1 MSAVDPDDLDATDP
15 AVDRPDQRAGKIMQL
30 IAAVGVVVAVVSGA
44 VGWVFLSDLDRNLDQ
59 TLVIG
64 ADAASALSDTIE
76 VADQVVDDLDAGLGD
91 LLVILD
97 TLVATTGDTGDV
109 AATAADV
116 AGRLPDTFDDV
127 DVALGTVEQLSGTID
142 GALSAL
148 SAVPFGPDYDP
159 VTPLP
164 DAVGDLRDA
173 FEPIGADLDEL
184 STALESFSG
193 RTDGLAADVDA
204 IRSDVEQTRSSLG
217 DSEQLLDR
225 YRATAADAERLAVTS
240 RDDVDRSLRWAR
252 WMAVV
257 IAGFVAV
264 AQYVPWW
271 LGRRLRGT

>member
-1 MSAVDPDDLDATDP
+1 MSAVDSDDLDATDP